1 MLIETVPISI
11 SKDVFEPSYELKFM
25 IQNRKK
31 KKKKKRNYVCIN
43 LLILPT
49 LMCEPL
55 KVIHEGWNNF
65 QTPVHVD
72 ILTSFHESQ
81 MFLMV
86 SRMVSPFH
94 KLFNLLCPDPS
105 EQLPSMAAI
114 AL

>member
-1 MLIETVPISI
+1 MVPISI
-11 SKDVFEPSYELKFM
+11 SKDVFEPSYNELKFM

-31 KKKKKRNYVCIN
+31 KKRNYVCIY

-49 LMCEPL
+49 LMLWTL